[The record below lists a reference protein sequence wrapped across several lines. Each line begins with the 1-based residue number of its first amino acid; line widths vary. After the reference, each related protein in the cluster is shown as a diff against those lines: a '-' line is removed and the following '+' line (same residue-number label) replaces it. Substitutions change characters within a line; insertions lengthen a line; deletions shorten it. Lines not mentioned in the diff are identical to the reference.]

1 LAASWWRYWRYGCAA
16 LSIHQNAIICLRGHL
31 RKLERVNPKMEFMAN
46 LFAQN
51 RKAALCFAGA
61 SAALLGFGLGYRFLR
76 KPKKF
81 TQVGVV
87 SQLLLYPMKSG
98 KAVPVEAA
106 ECLRMGLKYGELE
119 DRHWLVITD
128 DGHMVTGRQQ
138 PRLVLVSMSCEGGQL
153 CLNGPDME
161 ELRVPLH
168 QPSNPVYKCR
178 IFGSDTEGRDCGDEV
193 SDWLTR
199 YFKGEKTYR
208 LVHYEPHLK
217 TRRPAEKEPA
227 FPKDD
232 KVAYPDAAPIM
243 LISEASVKDLGSK
256 LDRDISVLQFR
267 PSIVVSDCKAFIED
281 TWDNIQIGQ
290 VEMKRVMGCGRC
302 IFTTVDPETGVIS
315 RKEPL
320 DTLRTNC

>member
-1 LAASWWRYWRYGCAA
+1 
-16 LSIHQNAIICLRGHL
+16 
-31 RKLERVNPKMEFMAN
+31 MEFMAN

-51 RKAALCFAGA
+51 RKAAMCFVGA
-61 SAALLGFGLGYRFLR
+61 SAALLGFGLGYRYLR
-76 KPKKF
+76 KQKKL
-81 TQVGVV
+81 TRVGVV
-87 SQLLLYPMKSG
+87 SQLLLHPMKSG

-106 ECLRMGLKYGELE
+106 ECLRMGLKCGELQ
-119 DRHWLVITD
+119 DRHWLVITE

-168 QPSNPVYKCR
+168 QPSNPIYKCR
-178 IFGSDTEGRDCGDEV
+178 IFASDTEGRDCGDEV

-199 YFKGEKTYR
+199 YFGGENTCR
-208 LVHYEPHLK
+208 LVHFEPHLK
-217 TRRPAEKEPA
+217 TRRPADKEPA

-243 LISEASVKDLGSK
+243 LMSEASVKDIGSK

-267 PSIVVSDCKAFIED
+267 PSIVVSDCEAFKED
-281 TWDNIQIGQ
+281 TWDNIQIGR
-290 VEMKRVMGCGRC
+290 VEMKRVIGCGRC
-302 IFTTVDPETGVIS
+302 ILTTVDPETGVIS

-320 DTLRTNC
+320 DTLRTYRLTDPAQKTAPILGQYYTVKKTGILHVGDPVYRISY